1 MTGGL
6 RSLPRTPL
14 VDHQSV
20 CRFVYVS
27 TYDILCTVCL
37 PRRVPPMILWNCHKH
52 QWSSKHV
59 HSNPNQSKLLPSRFW
74 SQWLLC
80 RGWCICSLRHFIGD
94 TTVDEQACTLPASV
108 HVRRN
113 ALTLA
118 GISHLCCGSK
128 PPNRSDF
135 FAYPMGLFQAGG
147 FAVREGSCPLVHPLF
162 TGILPHLSLTEVPS
176 RNVQQLL

>member
-118 GISHLCCGSK
+118 GIPHLCCGSK
-128 PPNRSDF
+128 PPNRNDF
-135 FAYPMGLFQAGG
+135 FAYPMGLYQAGG
-147 FAVREGSCPLVHPLF
+147 SAVREGSCPLVQPLF
-162 TGILPHLSLTEVPS
+162 NGILPLLSLTEMPS
-176 RNVQQLL
+176 RNIQQLL